1 MRGERLIESSIGFIW
16 MNEPLSAASEDEH
29 PLGPLSFREYRPD
42 DLQRCVEI
50 TANAW
55 PELTSGVPLISVEWY
70 QGSATW
76 KEVACVSNGLVGVL
90 FGRVDSDL
98 PVLGRLRVSLTHA
111 TVYLKALFGLYGRVP
126 HRLTLIRHAMSDD
139 RNIAANTP
147 EVDGEIA
154 FFAVDAAY
162 RRKGIGKALMSR
174 FIDYAKKKGARRV
187 SVYTTDP
194 GSDWGFYERY
204 GFRKHSSFRDGFMS
218 FSRKEE
224 VRAMIYV
231 LDIE

>member
-1 MRGERLIESSIGFIW
+1 MS
-16 MNEPLSAASEDEH
+16 EPLSAVSNDER
-29 PLGPLSFREYRPD
+29 PLESLSFREYRLD
-42 DLQRCVEI
+42 DLQKCVEI
-50 TANAW
+50 TANTW
-55 PELTSGVPLISVEWY
+55 PELTRGMPLISVEWY

-76 KEVACVSNGLVGVL
+76 KEVACVSEELVGVL
-90 FGRVDSDL
+90 FGRIDSDL
-98 PVLGRLRVSLTHA
+98 PVLGRLRITLTHV
-111 TVYLKALFGLYGRVP
+111 TMYLKLLFGLYGRVP
-126 HRLTLIRHAMSDD
+126 HRLTVIRRAMSDD
-139 RNIAANTP
+139 RRIAANTP

-174 FIDYAKKKGARRV
+174 FIDHAKKKGARRV

-218 FSRKEE
+218 FARNED
-224 VRAMIYV
+224 VTALIFV
-231 LDIE
+231 LDVEK